1 MEKCKSPRNQN
12 WCGSWTLDTV
22 AGPSLIAV
30 LRCTAPETMQY
41 ARQLAH
47 EPARHSSPG
56 PKNPA
61 VFPVNKP
68 VAPLTLLLM
77 SSPGEHA
84 ASLETML
91 HGGSSE
97 PGWVVVHGGD
107 CCNLVHQV
115 AACAPNQVVV
125 LGASAT
131 ALIDALKAWDGTPPC
146 AVSGVSPAPSPDE
159 LGALLALG
167 LTGWWPEA
175 LLSSPDLVTA
185 LALDRLRW
193 QHGRAQAQELGQVRS
208 QLNDRKYLDRAKG
221 LLAQARG
228 LDEDEAF
235 KLLRG
240 AAMHA
245 NLKIGDVSRSVIE
258 AAAWA
263 EALNRAGQLR
273 MLSQRVVKLAAQR
286 LAGVDAH
293 RARRLQE
300 DSEQRALANLEF
312 LAALPPWRSKDGS
325 WPAALARTHAAWA
338 TLLAVLNQR
347 KSVSVLTQAD
357 EQATALLTQAEAL
370 VSELESASGRRALKV
385 VNLCGRQRMLAQRL
399 AKDALLAELLDD
411 SARREGFAQLKSEF
425 ETALLELEMAPLSS
439 PEIREALK
447 AARDEW
453 TRLLAGLR
461 FLDKAES
468 RLAISRASEAL
479 LEVFEG
485 LTTLYERSLQVIMS

>member
-1 MEKCKSPRNQN
+1 MNH
-12 WCGSWTLDTV
+12 
-22 AGPSLIAV
+22 AV
-30 LRCTAPETMQY
+30 ST
-41 ARQLAH
+41 
-47 EPARHSSPG
+47 
-56 PKNPA
+56 
-61 VFPVNKP
+61 VNKA
-68 VAPLTLLLM
+68 APPLSLLVM
-77 SSPGEHA
+77 SAQNDG
-84 ASLETML
+84 ASALQAML
-91 HGGSSE
+91 HDGSPTQGWSIAQGGE
-97 PGWVVVHGGD
+97 
-107 CCNLVHQV
+107 CRNLVHQFE
-115 AACAPNQVVV
+115 AHAPNQVVV
-125 LGASAT
+125 LEPSAA
-131 ALIDALKAWDGTPPC
+131 ALIDALKAWDGAPPC
-146 AVSGVSPAPSPDE
+146 ALSWFAAPPSNDE

-167 LTGWWPEA
+167 LTGWWPDNGLSAPA
-175 LLSSPDLVTA
+175 LATA
-185 LALDRLRW
+185 LSLDRLRW
-193 QHGRAQAQELGQVRS
+193 QHGQAQVHELGQVRS

-221 LLAQARG
+221 LLAHARG

-245 NLKIGDVSRSVIE
+245 NLKIGDVSRSVID

-312 LAALPPWRSKDGS
+312 LAALPQLTGKGEALPQ
-325 WPAALARTHAAWA
+325 ALARTHAAWT
-338 TLLAVLNQR
+338 TLQAVLGQR
-347 KSVSVLTQAD
+347 KSTNILTHADDQA
-357 EQATALLTQAEAL
+357 EALLSQAEAL

-411 SARREGFAQLKSEF
+411 DVRREGIARLRSEF

-439 PEIREALK
+439 PEIRASLK
-447 AARDEW
+447 SARDEW
-453 TRLLAGLR
+453 ARLLAGLR
-461 FLDKAES
+461 FLDKPDS
-468 RLAISRASEAL
+468 RLGISRASEVL

>member
-1 MEKCKSPRNQN
+1 MN
-12 WCGSWTLDTV
+12 
-22 AGPSLIAV
+22 
-30 LRCTAPETMQY
+30 
-41 ARQLAH
+41 H
-47 EPARHSSPG
+47 
-56 PKNPA
+56 A
-61 VFPVNKP
+61 VFTVNKADAALSLL
-68 VAPLTLLLM
+68 VMSAQAEGALPLQAMLQDG
-77 SSPGEHA
+77 SPMQGWTVIQGGECRH
-84 ASLETML
+84 LT
-91 HGGSSE
+91 
-97 PGWVVVHGGD
+97 
-107 CCNLVHQV
+107 HQFE
-115 AACAPNQVVV
+115 ACAPNQVVV
-125 LGASAT
+125 LGPCAA
-131 ALIDALKAWDGTPPC
+131 ALIDALKTWEGSPPC
-146 AVSGVSPAPSPDE
+146 AISWFAPAPTTDE

-167 LTGWWPEA
+167 LTGWWPDTG
-175 LLSSPDLVTA
+175 LSAPDLATA

-193 QHGRAQAQELGQVRS
+193 QHAQAQAHELGQVRG
-208 QLNDRKYLDRAKG
+208 QLSDRKYLDRAKG

-245 NLKIGDVSRSVIE
+245 NLKIGDVSRSVID

-300 DSEQRALANLEF
+300 ESEQRALANLDF
-312 LAALPPWRSKDGS
+312 LAALPQLSSKGEAL
-325 WPAALARTHAAWA
+325 PHALAHTHAAWA
-338 TLLAVLNQR
+338 ELQAVLGQR
-347 KSVSVLTQAD
+347 KSTGTLTQAD
-357 EQATALLTQAEAL
+357 EQAEALLSQAEAL

-411 SARREGFAQLKSEF
+411 NVRREGIARLKSEF

-439 PEIREALK
+439 PEIRVSLK
-447 AARDEW
+447 CARDEW

-461 FLDKAES
+461 FLDKPDS
-468 RLAISRASEAL
+468 RLGISRASEVL